1 MDFLVQVKGFTN
13 EAIFQDMFPI
23 WTYARFPLLL
33 LTGIFSEFEVV
44 AGQGVLLVGA
54 ICGFA
59 TVLLTLFGTSFLPQ
73 QIAQITVAA
82 NFASRFAVNAVIFQ
96 LASPDHV
103 QQDVHIMKAVLL
115 LSNACSAILGEIL
128 RDSGAPLS
136 MLYVISAVATGLAL
150 ICSIFLLG
158 SKPSARDSGPTG
170 PTRQKVMAS
179 CSDLMKIFQL
189 PCVAWWTIWALAVNP
204 AHGVALTYWQNLLK
218 DHVAESDHNGYMLG
232 VSYLAA
238 ALLVAACRRSSIL
251 RSWTSCLVILS
262 ILSMGLLLLLLTI
275 SSTQVVFY
283 LFLVAIQCIYEVS
296 TSVST
301 FQVGCEVCTSVSSS
315 NGPREPRLALLFCV
329 TGVLSGA
336 VASLV
341 QHVRPISRRFLLVAV
356 VLLLLAALLTVAA
369 LTRYLYLSW
378 KRRGSRRRGTQDPF
392 LAATDLMP
400 SSVRS

>member
-54 ICGFA
+54 ICGFV
-59 TVLLTLFGTSFLPQ
+59 TVLLTLFGNTFLPQ

-82 NFASRFAVNAVIFQ
+82 NFTSRFAVNAVIFQ
-96 LASPDHV
+96 VASPDSV
-103 QQDVHIMKAVLL
+103 QQHVHIMKAILL

-128 RDSGAPLS
+128 RDSVGAPLS
-136 MLYVISAVATGLAL
+136 MLYVISAAATGLAL

-158 SKPSARDSGPTG
+158 SKPSARDSGPT
-170 PTRQKVMAS
+170 RQKVMAS
-179 CSDLMKIFQL
+179 CSDLVRIFQL

-218 DHVAESDHNGYMLG
+218 DHVVETDHNGYMLG

-238 ALLVAACRRSSIL
+238 ALVVAACRRSSIL

-262 ILSMGLLLLLLTI
+262 ILSMGLLLLLLTV
-275 SSTQVVFY
+275 SSTQVLFY
-283 LFLVAIQCIYEVS
+283 LFLVAIQCVYEVS

-301 FQVGCEVCTSVSSS
+301 FQVGGEVCTSVSSS

-341 QHVRPISRRFLLVAV
+341 QHVRPISRRFTLVAV
-356 VLLLLAALLTVAA
+356 LLLLLAALLTVAA
-369 LTRYLYLSW
+369 LARYLYLSL
-378 KRRGSRRRGTQDPF
+378 RGHGSRRRGTQDPF

-400 SSVRS
+400 SSARS